1 MWGLREPS
9 AWMNTMKQ
17 LGLTV
22 LAASAALLAPAT
34 SLAQKLDTVIVT
46 GVRSSIESAAARKR
60 RADDVV
66 DSVVAEDIARLPDLN
81 VADAVQRISGVQITR
96 DRGEAS
102 VLSVRGL
109 TQVETTLNGREVFT
123 AGFGRAL
130 DYADL
135 PSEMLAGIDVYKTA
149 AAARIEGG
157 LGGSVDLR
165 TRHPFDFRQP
175 ALAATARYL
184 HGDLAGKGAGQLS
197 VLLGGRAPAG
207 VGEVAGLVNLVL
219 QDRAYREDLKG
230 SGAPMLCSARAS
242 SGCRL
247 DLAPGQDSVVSSSTS
262 ESTSLG
268 RRRRGLATVMLGWR
282 PSAAVDLYAEAHLAE
297 LSTRQQTQQV
307 NVGPNFAAGSGFDPA
322 SVTFFAGSH
331 DVQRITW
338 TDAPVSILGFV
349 RDTVDRTR
357 QLAAGGSWTGESLHL
372 SADLSHTRSL
382 NRLYFSGPT
391 LAGKAARFTQDAGG
405 VAPATAVEGTDL
417 GAPSQLRYVSLAYRV
432 RPLRGSLSA
441 GRLDAEWLFD
451 QAALDQLSVGWRRSR
466 READNADNLIFGDV
480 PLPGTPATALPARTA
495 LYPYAP
501 FLDGRAPSITGY
513 LTDTLVDARDP
524 VQLRQDFGISTPLP
538 TAGGPLGVWRI
549 REVTDALYAQG
560 HWRLPAL
567 GLDGLAGV
575 RLVQTRSALG
585 GNQSVPSS
593 GGIAP
598 LEVDARTRDWLPS
611 ASLRWRP
618 GGPWQWRVAAS
629 RSITRPDF
637 NLMSPSV
644 TLTPNSVNPQLNQGT
659 AGNPALRPMRATNA
673 DLAAEADFGAGH
685 AAALTLFWKRVDGFV
700 ASLSQAETHDGQLY
714 QVSRPY
720 NADAGHLRG
729 AELAY
734 QRFLDFL
741 PGAWRGLGLQANAT
755 FVHSEA
761 YDRVLRANLPLQ
773 NLSRRSFNLVG
784 LYEWGPWSSRLA
796 WNWRSSFPSGTASVV
811 GIGALQTT
819 TRGYGWLDAS
829 LRWRINDRLTWSLD
843 GGNLLGTLR
852 RSYFGVET
860 RPQNAWVND
869 RQIGTSLSLRT

>member
-1 MWGLREPS
+1 
-9 AWMNTMKQ
+9 MKL

-22 LAASAALLAPAT
+22 LAAGIALLAPAA
-34 SLAQKLDTVIVT
+34 SRGQRLDPVLVT
-46 GVRSSIESAAARKR
+46 GVRASVESAADRKR

-66 DSVVAEDIARLPDLN
+66 DSVVADDIDRLPDLN
-81 VADAVQRISGVQITR
+81 VADAVQRISGVQMTR

-109 TQVETTLNGREVFT
+109 AQVETTLNGREIFT

-135 PSEMLAGIDVYKTA
+135 PSEMLAGIDVYKTSS
-149 AAARIEGG
+149 AARVEGG
-157 LGGSVDLR
+157 LGGTVDLR
-165 TRHPFDFRQP
+165 TRHPFDFGQP
-175 ALAATARYL
+175 ALAVSARYL
-184 HGDLAGKGAGQLS
+184 AGDLVRKGAGQVSALF
-197 VLLGGRAPAG
+197 GGRVPAG
-207 VGEVAGLVNLVL
+207 AGEVAALVNLAL

-230 SGAPMLCSARAS
+230 SGAPMLCSARATA
-242 SGCRL
+242 GCRF
-247 DLAPGQDSVVSSSTS
+247 DLAPGQDSVASSSTS

-282 PSAAVDLYAEAHLAE
+282 PSAALDFHAEAHLAE
-297 LSTRQQTQQV
+297 LLTRQHSQQV
-307 NVGPNFAAGSGFDPA
+307 NVAPSFAAGSGFDPA
-322 SVTFFAGSH
+322 SVSFFDGSH
-331 DVQRITW
+331 DVRRITW
-338 TDAPVSILGFV
+338 TDAPVSILSFV

-357 QLAAGGSWTGESLHL
+357 QLAAGGSWTGQSLHL

-382 NRLYFSGPT
+382 NRLYFSGTT
-391 LAGKAARFTQDAGG
+391 LAGKAARFTQDVGG
-405 VAPATAVEGTDL
+405 AAPDTAVEGTDL

-432 RPLRGSLSA
+432 RPLRGSLLA
-441 GRLDAEWLFD
+441 GRLDAEWLLD
-451 QAALDQLSVGWRRSR
+451 RALLDRVAIGWRRSR
-466 READNADNLIFGDV
+466 READNASNLIFGDIAV
-480 PLPGTPATALPARTA
+480 PGTPATAMPGRMAA
-495 LYPYAP
+495 YPYAP
-501 FLDGRAPSITGY
+501 FLDGRVQSITGY
-513 LTDTLVDARDP
+513 LTDTLTDARDP
-524 VQLRQDFGISTPLP
+524 TQLRRDFGITTPLP
-538 TAGGPLGVWRI
+538 TAGSPLGVWRV
-549 REVTDALYAQG
+549 REVTDAVYAEG
-560 HWRLPAL
+560 HGRLPAL
-567 GLDGLAGV
+567 ALDGQAGL
-575 RLVQTRSALG
+575 RLVQTRSALS

-598 LEVDARTRDWLPS
+598 LVVDATTRDWLPS

-629 RSITRPDF
+629 RSVTRPDF
-637 NLMSPSV
+637 NLLSPSV

-755 FVHSEA
+755 WVHSEA
-761 YDRVLRANLPLQ
+761 YDRLLRANLPLQ
-773 NLSRRSFNLVG
+773 NLSRRSLNLVG
-784 LYEWGPWSSRLA
+784 LYEWGPWSARVA
-796 WNWRSSFPSGTASVV
+796 WNWRGSFPSGTTSVV

-819 TRGYGWLDAS
+819 TRAYGWLDAS
-829 LRWRINDRLTWSLD
+829 LRWRISDRLTWSLE

-852 RSYFGVET
+852 RSYFGVES